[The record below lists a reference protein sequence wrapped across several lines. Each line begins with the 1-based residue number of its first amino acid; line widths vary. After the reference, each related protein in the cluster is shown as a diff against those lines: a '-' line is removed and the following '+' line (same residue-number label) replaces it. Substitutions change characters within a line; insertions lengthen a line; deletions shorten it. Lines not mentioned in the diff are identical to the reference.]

1 MCFTATP
8 CHNFTTTK
16 SYTHTHTH
24 THTHSLSLSLS
35 LPGASLPDGIWTK
48 QLGIPA
54 FVVPYA
60 NHDEDN
66 HAPNENM
73 EVSAFVAG
81 IRTSAALLSELGQ
94 MQRIDLASH
103 HDDL

>member
-1 MCFTATP
+1 MCLTAMSQF
-8 CHNFTTTK
+8 HDDDII
-16 SYTHTHTH
+16 HTHTH
-24 THTHSLSLSLS
+24 THTCA

-81 IRTSAALLSELGQ
+81 IRTSAALLSELGK